1 MLLLFSCIEMVI
13 IRATKGCQHHDSRL
27 HIGEYSDGRGGIFF
41 LFWAYRKNEFVRKD
55 GEIPCLQL

>member
-1 MLLLFSCIEMVI
+1 MVI

>member
-1 MLLLFSCIEMVI
+1 MVI

-27 HIGEYSDGRGGIFF
+27 HIGEYSDGRGDVF
-41 LFWAYRKNEFVRKD
+41 LVWAYRKNEFVRKD